1 MAEPSDLHGYYMP
14 PKLPSAG
21 RLLLATCII
30 AFFCFLGS
38 FMRIPVVPLF
48 AVSLGADTVQV
59 GWINSAFMCMAGL
72 LSIPSGLLSDKIGRR
87 RPLLI
92 GLSLL
97 AGSSLL
103 LTISQTPLQMGFIY
117 LFFGVGMAAVT
128 PTLMSY
134 VADITPPEALGNAF
148 GWYTMALYCGMT
160 LGPAAGGFLGGLIG
174 FRAVFV
180 CSGCMI
186 AVMMVVA
193 LFRLPEPP
201 RHLQRAVPATNF
213 LTTLRQLAKNRR
225 LLACLLVTVGACM
238 GFGMFITFVPL
249 YVRSLELPTMA
260 VGIVCAVQALTNA
273 IARIPAGWLCDHIT
287 DRRLLVSGGLFF
299 FGLSNAAFAWCN
311 SLATVLC
318 AAAAMGLSMGVAFTV
333 ICALIADS
341 VPGQIRGVA
350 MGCYN
355 TSVYL
360 GMLLCALGMGK
371 VIHNYGFHRGFVVTG
386 GIIIVALLLFTV
398 LYGAPQKPAHLQE
411 H

>member
-1 MAEPSDLHGYYMP
+1 
-14 PKLPSAG
+14 
-21 RLLLATCII
+21 
-30 AFFCFLGS
+30 
-38 FMRIPVVPLF
+38 
-48 AVSLGADTVQV
+48 
-59 GWINSAFMCMAGL
+59 MCMAGL

-92 GLSLL
+92 GLVLL
-97 AGSSLL
+97 AGSSLS
-103 LTISQTPLQMGFIY
+103 LTISQTPLQMGSIY

-134 VADITPPEALGNAF
+134 VADITPPEALGKAF

-174 FRAVFV
+174 FRAVFI

-193 LFRLPEPP
+193 FFRLPEPP

-249 YVRSLELPTMA
+249 YVRSLGLPTMA

-273 IARIPAGWLCDHIT
+273 VARIPAGWLCDRIK

-318 AAAAMGLSMGVAFTV
+318 ASAAMGLSMGVAFTV

-341 VPGQIRGVA
+341 VPGQIRGLA

-355 TSVYL
+355 TCVYL
-360 GMLLCALGMGK
+360 GMLCCAIGMGM
-371 VIHNYGFHRGFVVTG
+371 VIHTYGFHQGFAVTG
-386 GIIIVALLLFTV
+386 AIIIVALLLFTV
-398 LYGAPQKPAHLQE
+398 IYGSPKKHAQLQE
-411 H
+411 L

>member
-1 MAEPSDLHGYYMP
+1 MP
-14 PKLPSAG
+14 QTLPSAG
-21 RLLLATCII
+21 RLLLTTCII

-87 RPLLI
+87 RPLLV
-92 GLSLL
+92 GLILL
-97 AGSSLL
+97 ASSSLL
-103 LTISQTPLQMGFIY
+103 LTISQTPLQMGVIY

-186 AVMMVVA
+186 AMMMVVTF
-193 LFRLPEPP
+193 FRLPDPP
-201 RHLQRAVPATNF
+201 RHLRRAAPTSDF

-249 YVRSLELPTMA
+249 YVRSLGLPTVA
-260 VGIVCAVQALTNA
+260 VGIVCAVQALANA
-273 IARIPAGWLCDHIT
+273 VARIPAGWLCDRIR

-299 FGLSNAAFAWCN
+299 FALANASF
-311 SLATVLC
+311 SLCHSLVTLLC
-318 AAAAMGLSMGVAFTV
+318 ASSAMGLSMGVAFTV

-341 VPGQIRGVA
+341 VPGHIRGLA

-355 TSVYL
+355 TCVYA
-360 GMLLCALGMGK
+360 GMLCCAIGMGM

-386 GIIIVALLLFTV
+386 AIIIVALFFFTV
-398 LYGAPQKPAHLQE
+398 IYGSPQKIPRYNE
-411 H
+411 I